1 MKKMKRIMAGLL
13 SLLLVFSLAACSG
26 GGDKADFE
34 MDVQQVYE
42 ELTALPDMPA
52 LIELPE
58 DKALDFLG
66 LDMSQC
72 VQAVAAICA
81 VNIQADEIW
90 LVEAKDSSA
99 AAEIE
104 ELARSRVQQ
113 RMEEFKGYSPEQYQ
127 VLESVRSLCREDGLT
142 AIVVIHDLSL
152 ALRFC
157 DRFLMLRDGTV
168 YRYGGREIL
177 DPLSLRETYG
187 VDAKVVEVEGK
198 PLVMVS

>member
-26 GGDKADFE
+26 GDDKASFR
-34 MDVQQVYE
+34 MDVQEVYQQ
-42 ELTALPDMPA
+42 LIALPDMPA
-52 LIELPE
+52 MIELPE

-72 VQAVAAICA
+72 VQAVAAISA
-81 VNIQADEIW
+81 MNIQADEIW

-113 RMEEFKGYSPEQYQ
+113 RMEEFKNYAPDQYQ
-127 VLESVRSLCREDGLT
+127 VLESA
-142 AIVVIHDLSL
+142 AI
-152 ALRFC
+152 
-157 DRFLMLRDGTV
+157 
-168 YRYGGREIL
+168 
-177 DPLSLRETYG
+177 LREGNY
-187 VDAKVVEVEGK
+187 VVL
-198 PLVMVS
+198 LVSQNTEALKAAFDKAVGIE

>member
-1 MKKMKRIMAGLL
+1 MTVRDVILL
-13 SLLLVFSLAACSG
+13 GRRPYMRWSFTKQDHAVVQKAMERLDLLFMQDRFFNQLSGGERQKVMLARALAQQPRLLLLDEPTSSL
-26 GGDKADFE
+26 D
-34 MDVQQVYE
+34 
-42 ELTALPDMPA
+42 
-52 LIELPE
+52 IR
-58 DKALDFLG
+58 
-66 LDMSQC
+66 
-72 VQAVAAICA
+72 
-81 VNIQADEIW
+81 N
-90 LVEAKDSSA
+90 
-99 AAEIE
+99 
-104 ELARSRVQQ
+104 
-113 RMEEFKGYSPEQYQ
+113 QYQ
-127 VLESVRSLCREDGLT
+127 VLESVRWLCREDGLT

>member
-26 GGDKADFE
+26 GDDKASFR
-34 MDVQQVYE
+34 MDVQEVYQQ
-42 ELTALPDMPA
+42 LIALPDMPA
-52 LIELPE
+52 MIELPE

-104 ELARSRVQQ
+104 ELARSRVEQ
-113 RMEEFKGYSPEQYQ
+113 RMEEFKNYAPDQYQ
-127 VLESVRSLCREDGLT
+127 VLENA
-142 AIVVIHDLSL
+142 AI
-152 ALRFC
+152 
-157 DRFLMLRDGTV
+157 
-168 YRYGGREIL
+168 
-177 DPLSLRETYG
+177 LREGNY
-187 VDAKVVEVEGK
+187 VVLLASQDIETLKAAFDKAVGIE
-198 PLVMVS
+198 

>member
-1 MKKMKRIMAGLL
+1 MKMMKRFAAAAL
-13 SLLLVFSLAACSG
+13 SLLLVPGLAACSG
-26 GGDKADFE
+26 GGEKADFE
-34 MDVQQVYE
+34 MDVQQVYG

-52 LIELPE
+52 MIELPE

-127 VLESVRSLCREDGLT
+127 VLESA
-142 AIVVIHDLSL
+142 AI
-152 ALRFC
+152 
-157 DRFLMLRDGTV
+157 
-168 YRYGGREIL
+168 
-177 DPLSLRETYG
+177 LREGNY
-187 VDAKVVEVEGK
+187 VVL
-198 PLVMVS
+198 LVSQDTEALKAAFDKAVGID

>member
-1 MKKMKRIMAGLL
+1 MKMMKRFAAAAL
-13 SLLLVFSLAACSG
+13 SLLLVPGLAACSG

-34 MDVQQVYE
+34 MDVQQVYG

-52 LIELPE
+52 MIELPE

-66 LDMSQC
+66 LDYSKC
-72 VQAVAAICA
+72 SQAVTAICA

-90 LVEAKDSSA
+90 LVEAKDGSS

-127 VLESVRSLCREDGLT
+127 VLEGA
-142 AIVVIHDLSL
+142 AI
-152 ALRFC
+152 
-157 DRFLMLRDGTV
+157 
-168 YRYGGREIL
+168 
-177 DPLSLRETYG
+177 LREGNY
-187 VDAKVVEVEGK
+187 VVL
-198 PLVMVS
+198 LVSQDTQELKAAFNKAVGLD

>member
-26 GGDKADFE
+26 GEDKASLQ
-34 MDVQQVYE
+34 MDVQEVYQQ
-42 ELTALPDMPA
+42 LIALPDMPA
-52 LIELPE
+52 MIELPE

-127 VLESVRSLCREDGLT
+127 VLEGA
-142 AIVVIHDLSL
+142 AI
-152 ALRFC
+152 
-157 DRFLMLRDGTV
+157 
-168 YRYGGREIL
+168 
-177 DPLSLRETYG
+177 LREGNY
-187 VDAKVVEVEGK
+187 VVL
-198 PLVMVS
+198 LVSQDTEALKAAFDKAVGID

>member
-1 MKKMKRIMAGLL
+1 MKKMKRILAGLL

-52 LIELPE
+52 MIELPE

-66 LDMSQC
+66 LDYSKC
-72 VQAVAAICA
+72 SQAVTAICA

-113 RMEEFKGYSPEQYQ
+113 RMEEFKGYSPEQYK
-127 VLESVRSLCREDGLT
+127 VLEGA
-142 AIVVIHDLSL
+142 AI
-152 ALRFC
+152 
-157 DRFLMLRDGTV
+157 
-168 YRYGGREIL
+168 
-177 DPLSLRETYG
+177 LREGNY
-187 VDAKVVEVEGK
+187 VVL
-198 PLVMVS
+198 LVSQDTEALKAAFDKAVGID